1 MSTVIS
7 PGFRAAVVNE
17 EKMQVVGGAA
27 APIGRNRKA
36 DNHRV
41 FLYLAVEQIFEAL

>member
-7 PGFRAAVVNE
+7 PGFRAGVVNE
-17 EKMQVVGGAA
+17 EEVVGAA

-41 FLYLAVEQIFEAL
+41 FLYLAVEHDF